1 VACPLSEFSE
11 ACVVNQDLGTCYA
24 GFCLPA
30 GPLTI
35 GEACNDIDTGGVNSS
50 LELCEEGTVCA
61 SGANSAAIAGTCQ
74 PICFVHSTSQDGE
87 AGGDFCD
94 GDPSWGCTGLS
105 WESANFVPGVGVCFP
120 REDGGSCLVG
130 APVNELDS
138 CGGYGDDLCACPLS
152 CVSSLCVYDCEPDG
166 GCEDPNTACA
176 NGHCFPP
183 PCFPDGGCASAT
195 DACYLGACYQTC
207 DAPYECN
214 YTNLACD
221 AQLGLCL

>member
-105 WESANFVPGVGVCFP
+105 WESANFVPGV